1 MLKLNDIMEVCL
13 MAGKV
18 MLSFGGETY
27 RVEDTMTRIAKS
39 FPISGTNSYVTPTG
53 IFLTLQGT
61 DEEELTKFV
70 RIYERSIDLN
80 KVTLVNEISRQIAS
94 SQLTLEEAK
103 AKLAEIEKGKQLYPT
118 WIQVVS
124 SAIASGFFA
133 LMFNGNWND
142 YLPSFIAGGLGF
154 LLFIISHSII
164 QVRFFTEMLA
174 SLSIGA
180 VAYFI
185 YFYLGFGENLDKIII
200 GAVMPLVPG
209 VLITNAIRD
218 LMAGDLLSGLARGAE
233 AFLTAL
239 AIGTGIAVIL
249 AIF

>member
-1 MLKLNDIMEVCL
+1 MEVCL
-13 MAGKV
+13 LAGKV

-39 FPISGTNSYVTPTG
+39 FLIGETYSYVTPTG
-53 IFLTLQGT
+53 IFLTLQSA
-61 DEEELTKFV
+61 EKEELTKFV

-80 KVTLVNEISRQIAS
+80 KVTLVNEISRQIAIG
-94 SQLTLEEAK
+94 QLSIDDAK
-103 AKLAEIEKGKQLYPT
+103 IKLKEIENGQPLYPV
-118 WIQVVS
+118 WVQVVS

-142 YLPSFIAGGLGF
+142 YLPAFIAGGLGF
-154 LLFIISHSII
+154 LLFILSHAII
-164 QVRFFTEMLA
+164 QVRFFTEMVA
-174 SLSIGA
+174 SLWIGA
-180 VAYFI
+180 LAYFI
-185 YFYLGFGENLDKIII
+185 YFYLGLGTNLDKIII

-239 AIGTGIAVIL
+239 AIGAGIAVVL
-249 AIF
+249 ALF